1 MSETQT
7 THGSSPRIE
16 LRAFDV
22 TIPAADGEKVAA
34 HVSLLVPME
43 WDESIGEWLLT
54 PDALDE
60 IEATK
65 ARHMGLLSSEQ
76 IFQLR
81 SRLGLTQAEIGELL
95 KIGSK
100 TWTRWETGKQRPS
113 QSMNLL
119 LRALQTGIVSIPALR
134 QLGQPQ
140 IDWSAAVTASTAQ
153 STEPYTPT
161 LPWPEGLDQEY
172 AGTYEEAP
180 LAA

>member
-1 MSETQT
+1 MPETQT
-7 THGSSPRIE
+7 AHGSSPRIE
-16 LRAFDV
+16 LRTFIV

-34 HVSLLVPME
+34 KVSLLVPME
-43 WDESIGEWLLT
+43 WDESIGDWLLT

-65 ARHMGLLSSEQ
+65 ARHMGLLSPEQ

-81 SRLGLTQAEIGELL
+81 FRLRLTQAEIGELL
-95 KIGSK
+95 KIGAK

-119 LRALQTGIVSIPALR
+119 LKALQTGIVSIPALR
-134 QLGQPQ
+134 QLSQPQ
-140 IDWSAAVTASTAQ
+140 VDWSTAVTASTAQ

-161 LPWPEGLDQEY
+161 LPWPEGFDQEH

-180 LAA
+180 FAA